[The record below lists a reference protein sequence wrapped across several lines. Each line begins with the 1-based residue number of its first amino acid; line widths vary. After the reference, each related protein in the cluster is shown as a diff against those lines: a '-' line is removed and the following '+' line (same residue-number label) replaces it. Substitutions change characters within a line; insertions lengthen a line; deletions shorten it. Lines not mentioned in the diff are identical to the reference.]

1 MAFDYD
7 IKKDLRY
14 KQGKKEGKLEGKI
27 EERIDLVIKML
38 KSNRLSMEEI
48 ADYSGFTL
56 AEILN
61 IKKSLEQEK

>member
-14 KQGKKEGKLEGKI
+14 QQGKREGKLEL
-27 EERIDLVIKML
+27 RIDLVIKML

-61 IKKSLEQEK
+61 MKKSLEQEK

>member
-14 KQGKKEGKLEGKI
+14 KQGKKEGKLEL
-27 EERIDLVIKML
+27 RIDLVIKML